1 MQNSEIDE
9 AIASHKTYGNLEQQ
23 HALFSMLRR
32 DDPVHWTEPDGYR
45 PFWTVSKHKDV
56 MEIEKQNDKF
66 INAPRTKLLSIE
78 FESKV
83 KEAMGG
89 RPMLVRAINQMDN
102 PDHAKYKKLTHAW
115 FQPKQVRVLEERI
128 TRLARESI
136 DQMLARGDKCDFY
149 NDVVAWFPLKVIM
162 LILGIPDEHGQHL
175 LNITRAYFGG
185 GDPEMQRGND
195 LIDATRAYMDF
206 FRGIARERRAHPT
219 DDVATLIATAEVD
232 GSLIGEF
239 EASSYFVALA
249 SAGHDTTS
257 ATLAGGLLALIQNPA
272 EIQKL
277 RANPDLIPT
286 AVDEMVRWVSPVKH
300 FFRTATETYTLRDK
314 TIRPGDHLL
323 MAYPSANRDD
333 DAFEKPFSF
342 LADRNPNRHMGFGFG
357 IHACIGMYLAKIEM
371 VIFFR
376 ELLSRVSSIE
386 LAGELAWI
394 ETSFLGGLKRL
405 PITFKASDMGDA
417 LPVRLRG

>member
-1 MQNSEIDE
+1 MQDSQIDD
-9 AIASHKTYGNLEQQ
+9 AIANHKTYGDLERQ

-45 PFWTVSKHKDV
+45 PFWTISRHKDV

-83 KEAMGG
+83 REAMGG
-89 RPMLVRAINQMDN
+89 RPMLVRAINQMYN

-115 FQPKQVRVLEERI
+115 FQPKQVRLLEQDI
-128 TRLARESI
+128 GRLARESI
-136 DQMLARGDKCDFY
+136 DHMLAHGGACDFY
-149 NDVVAWFPLKVIM
+149 NDVVARFPLKVIM

-175 LNITRAYFGG
+175 LDITRAYFGG

-195 LIDATRAYMDF
+195 LINATKAYMDF
-206 FRGIARERRAHPT
+206 FRIIARERRSHPT
-219 DDVATLIATAEVD
+219 DDVATLIATAEID

-257 ATLAGGLLALIQNPA
+257 ATLAGGLLALIQNA
-272 EIQKL
+272 DEMRKL
-277 RANPDLIPT
+277 KANPDLIPV

-300 FFRTATETYTLRDK
+300 FFRTSTETYTLRGK
-314 TIRPGDHLL
+314 TIRPGDHLM
-323 MAYPSANRDD
+323 MAYPSANRDE
-333 DAFEKPFSF
+333 DAFERPFS
-342 LADRNPNRHMGFGFG
+342 LIADRNPNRHVGFGFG

-376 ELLSRVSSIE
+376 ELLARVDSIA
-386 LAGELAWI
+386 LTGEPAWI

-405 PITFKASDMGDA
+405 PISFEASEA
-417 LPVRLRG
+417 VAA

>member
-1 MQNSEIDE
+1 MQDSRVDE
-9 AIASHKTYGNLEQQ
+9 AIASHKTYGSLEQQ
-23 HALFSMLRR
+23 HALFSMLRH
-32 DDPVHWTEPDGYR
+32 DDPVHWTEPNGYR
-45 PFWTVSKHKDV
+45 PFWTVSKHRDV

-78 FESKV
+78 FETKV

-115 FQPKQVRVLEERI
+115 FQVKQVRLLEESI
-128 TRLARESI
+128 GRLARESI
-136 DQMLARGDKCDFY
+136 DRMLAHGGACDFY
-149 NDVVAWFPLKVIM
+149 NDVVVRFPLKVIM

-175 LNITRAYFGG
+175 LDITRAYFGG

-206 FRGIARERRAHPT
+206 FRVIARERRSHPT

-232 GSLIGEF
+232 GNLIGEF

-257 ATLAGGLLALIQNPA
+257 ATLAGGLLALIQNPD
-272 EIQKL
+272 EMRKL
-277 RANPDLIPT
+277 RANPDLIP
-286 AVDEMVRWVSPVKH
+286 AAIDEMVRWVSPVKH
-300 FFRTATETYTLRDK
+300 FFRTATETYTLRGK
-314 TIRPGDHLL
+314 TIRPGDHLM

-333 DAFEKPFSF
+333 DAFERPFAF
-342 LADRNPNRHMGFGFG
+342 VADRNPNRHMGFGFG

-376 ELLSRVSSIE
+376 ELLARVDSIA
-386 LAGELAWI
+386 LTGEPAWI

-405 PITFKASDMGDA
+405 PIRFKASEA
-417 LPVRLRG
+417 AAA

>member
-1 MQNSEIDE
+1 MQDSTVDE

-32 DDPVHWTEPDGYR
+32 DDPVHWTEPKGYR
-45 PFWTVSKHKDV
+45 PFWTISKHRDV

-78 FESKV
+78 FEAKIR
-83 KEAMGG
+83 EAMGG

-115 FQPKQVRVLEERI
+115 FQPKQVRLLEDSI
-128 TRLARESI
+128 TTLARESI
-136 DQMLARGDKCDFY
+136 DRMLAHGGACDFY
-149 NDVVAWFPLKVIM
+149 NDVVVRFPLKVIM
-162 LILGIPDEHGQHL
+162 LILGIADEHGQHL
-175 LNITRAYFGG
+175 LDITRAYFGG

-195 LIDATRAYMDF
+195 LIAATTAYMDF
-206 FRGIARERRAHPT
+206 FRGIARERRSHPT
-219 DDVATLIATAEVD
+219 NDVATLIATAEVD

-257 ATLAGGLLALIQNPA
+257 ATLAGGLLALIENPD
-272 EIQKL
+272 QMRKL
-277 RANPDLIPT
+277 RANPNLIPA
-286 AVDEMVRWVSPVKH
+286 AVDEMVRWVTPVKH

-314 TIRPGDHLL
+314 TIRPGDHLM
-323 MAYPSANRDD
+323 MAYPSANRDEE
-333 DAFEKPFSF
+333 AFEQPFSF
-342 LADRNPNRHMGFGFG
+342 IADRNPNRHVGFGFG

-376 ELLSRVSSIE
+376 ELLARIDSIN
-386 LAGELAWI
+386 LAGEPAWI
-394 ETSFLGGLKRL
+394 ETSFLGGVKRL
-405 PITFKASDMGDA
+405 PITFKASEA
-417 LPVRLRG
+417 VAA

>member
-1 MQNSEIDE
+1 MQDSRVDE
-9 AIASHKTYGNLEQQ
+9 AIVSHKTYGDLEQQ

-32 DDPVHWTEPDGYR
+32 DDPVHWTAPDGYR
-45 PFWTVSKHKDV
+45 PFWTISRHKDV

-115 FQPKQVRVLEERI
+115 FQPKQVRVLEQRI

-136 DQMLARGDKCDFY
+136 DRMLAHGGSCDFY
-149 NDVVAWFPLKVIM
+149 NDVVVWYPLKVIM
-162 LILGIPDEHGQHL
+162 LILGIGDQHGQHL
-175 LNITRAYFGG
+175 LDITRAYFGG

-257 ATLAGGLLALIQNPA
+257 ATLAGGLLALIQKPA
-272 EIQKL
+272 EMHKL
-277 RANPDLIPT
+277 RANPDLISA

-323 MAYPSANRDD
+323 MTYPSANRDEE
-333 DAFEKPFSF
+333 AFERPFSF

-376 ELLSRVSSIE
+376 ELLKRVDQIA
-386 LAGELAWI
+386 LAGEPAWI

-405 PITFKASDMGDA
+405 PISFKASEA
-417 LPVRLRG
+417 VAA

>member
-1 MQNSEIDE
+1 MQDSRVDE

-32 DDPVHWTEPDGYR
+32 DDPVHWTEPNGYR

-56 MEIEKQNDKF
+56 MEIEKQNDRF

-78 FESKV
+78 FESKI

-115 FQPKQVRVLEERI
+115 FQPKQVRLLEESI
-128 TRLARESI
+128 SRLARESI
-136 DQMLARGDKCDFY
+136 DRMLAHGGACDFY
-149 NDVVAWFPLKVIM
+149 NDVVVRYPLKVIM

-175 LNITRAYFGG
+175 LDITRAYFGG
-185 GDPEMQRGND
+185 GDPEMQRGSD
-195 LIDATRAYMDF
+195 LIGATMAYMDF
-206 FRGIARERRAHPT
+206 FRGIARERRSHPT
-219 DDVATLIATAEVD
+219 NDVATLIATAEVD

-257 ATLAGGLLALIQNPA
+257 ATLAGGLLALIQNPD
-272 EIQKL
+272 EMQKL
-277 RANPDLIPT
+277 RTKPDLIPA

-300 FFRTATETYTLRDK
+300 FFRTATETYTLRGK
-314 TIRPGDHLL
+314 TIRPGDHLM

-333 DAFEKPFSF
+333 EAFERPFSF
-342 LADRNPNRHMGFGFG
+342 IADRNPNRHLGFGFG

-376 ELLSRVSSIE
+376 ELLARVNSVA
-386 LAGELAWI
+386 LTGEPAWI
-394 ETSFLGGLKRL
+394 ETSFLGGVKRL
-405 PITFKASDMGDA
+405 PISFKASEA
-417 LPVRLRG
+417 EAA

>member
-1 MQNSEIDE
+1 MRDSLVDE
-9 AIASHKTYGNLEQQ
+9 AIANHRTYGSLEAQ

-45 PFWTVSKHKDV
+45 PFWTVSKHRDV

-83 KEAMGG
+83 REAMGG

-115 FQPKQVRVLEERI
+115 FQPKQVRLLEENI
-128 TRLARESI
+128 GKLARESI
-136 DQMLARGDKCDFY
+136 DRMLAHDGACDFY
-149 NDVVAWFPLKVIM
+149 NDVVVRFPLKVIM
-162 LILGIPDEHGQHL
+162 LILGIPDQHGQHL
-175 LNITRAYFGG
+175 LDITRAYFGG
-185 GDPEMQRGND
+185 GDPEMQRGSD
-195 LIDATRAYMDF
+195 LIGATMAYMDF

-219 DDVATLIATAEVD
+219 NDVATLIATAEVD

-257 ATLAGGLLALIQNPA
+257 ATLAGGLLALIQNP
-272 EIQKL
+272 EEMRKL
-277 RANPDLIPT
+277 RTNPDLIPA

-300 FFRTATETYTLRDK
+300 FFRTATETTTLRGK
-314 TIRPGDHLL
+314 TIRSGDHLM

-333 DAFEKPFSF
+333 EAFEQPFSF
-342 LADRNPNRHMGFGFG
+342 IADRNPNRHVGFGFG

-376 ELLSRVSSIE
+376 ELLARVDSIA
-386 LAGELAWI
+386 LTGEPAWI
-394 ETSFLGGLKRL
+394 ETSFLGGVKRL
-405 PITFKASDMGDA
+405 PISSRRPK
-417 LPVRLRG
+417 R

>member
-1 MQNSEIDE
+1 MQDSQIDD
-9 AIASHKTYGNLEQQ
+9 AIANHKTYGDLERQ

-45 PFWTVSKHKDV
+45 PFWTISRHKDV

-83 KEAMGG
+83 REAMGG

-115 FQPKQVRVLEERI
+115 FQPKQVRLLEQDI
-128 TRLARESI
+128 GRLARESI
-136 DQMLARGDKCDFY
+136 DHMLARGGACDFY
-149 NDVVAWFPLKVIM
+149 NDVVVRFPLKVIM

-175 LNITRAYFGG
+175 LDITRAYFGG

-195 LIDATRAYMDF
+195 LINATKAYMDF
-206 FRGIARERRAHPT
+206 FRIIARERRSHPT
-219 DDVATLIATAEVD
+219 DDVATLIATAEID

-257 ATLAGGLLALIQNPA
+257 ATLAGGLLALIQNA
-272 EIQKL
+272 DEMRKL
-277 RANPDLIPT
+277 KANPDLVPV

-300 FFRTATETYTLRDK
+300 FFRTSTETYTLRGK
-314 TIRPGDHLL
+314 TIRPGDHLM
-323 MAYPSANRDD
+323 MAYPSANRDE
-333 DAFEKPFSF
+333 DAFERPFSF
-342 LADRNPNRHMGFGFG
+342 IADRNPNRHVGFGFG

-376 ELLSRVSSIE
+376 ELLARVDSIA
-386 LAGELAWI
+386 LTGEPAWI

-405 PITFKASDMGDA
+405 PISFEASEA
-417 LPVRLRG
+417 VAA

>member
-1 MQNSEIDE
+1 MQDSQIDD
-9 AIASHKTYGNLEQQ
+9 AIANHKTYGDLERQ

-45 PFWTVSKHKDV
+45 PFWTISRHKDV

-83 KEAMGG
+83 REAMGG

-115 FQPKQVRVLEERI
+115 FQPKQVRLLEQDI
-128 TRLARESI
+128 GRLARESI
-136 DQMLARGDKCDFY
+136 DHMLAHGGACDFY
-149 NDVVAWFPLKVIM
+149 NDVVVRFPLKVIM

-175 LNITRAYFGG
+175 LDITRAYFGG

-195 LIDATRAYMDF
+195 LINATKAYMDF
-206 FRGIARERRAHPT
+206 FRIIARERRSHPT
-219 DDVATLIATAEVD
+219 DDVATLIATAEID

-257 ATLAGGLLALIQNPA
+257 ATLAGGLLALIQNA
-272 EIQKL
+272 DEMRKL
-277 RANPDLIPT
+277 KANPDLIPV

-300 FFRTATETYTLRDK
+300 FFRTSTETYTLRGK
-314 TIRPGDHLL
+314 TIRPGDHLM
-323 MAYPSANRDD
+323 MAYPSANRDE
-333 DAFEKPFSF
+333 DAFERPFS
-342 LADRNPNRHMGFGFG
+342 LIADRNPNRHVGFGFG

-376 ELLSRVSSIE
+376 ELLARVDSIA
-386 LAGELAWI
+386 LTGEPAWI

-405 PITFKASDMGDA
+405 PISFEASEA
-417 LPVRLRG
+417 VAA

>member
-1 MQNSEIDE
+1 MQDSQVDE
-9 AIASHKTYGNLEQQ
+9 AIASHKTYGSLEQQ

-32 DDPVHWTEPDGYR
+32 EDPVHWTEPNGYR

-83 KEAMGG
+83 REAMGG

-102 PDHAKYKKLTHAW
+102 PDHSKYKKLTHAW
-115 FQPKQVRVLEERI
+115 FQPKQVRLLEESI
-128 TRLARESI
+128 SKLARESI
-136 DQMLARGDKCDFY
+136 DHMLALGGACDFY
-149 NDVVAWFPLKVIM
+149 NDVVVRYPLKVIM
-162 LILGIPDEHGQHL
+162 LILGIPDEHGQRL
-175 LNITRAYFGG
+175 LDITRAYFGG

-195 LIDATRAYMDF
+195 LIGATMAYMDF
-206 FRGIARERRAHPT
+206 FRGIARERRSHPT

-232 GSLIGEF
+232 GNLIGEF

-257 ATLAGGLLALIQNPA
+257 ATLAGGLLALIQNPD
-272 EIQKL
+272 EMHKL
-277 RANPDLIPT
+277 KTNPDLIPL

-300 FFRTATETYTLRDK
+300 FFRTSTETYTLRGK
-314 TIRPGDHLL
+314 TIRPGDHLM

-333 DAFEKPFSF
+333 DAFERPFSF
-342 LADRNPNRHMGFGFG
+342 IADRNPNRHVGFGFG

-371 VIFFR
+371 VIFVR
-376 ELLSRVSSIE
+376 ELLARVNSIA
-386 LAGELAWI
+386 LAGEPAWI

-405 PITFKASDMGDA
+405 PISFKAA
-417 LPVRLRG
+417 EAVAA